1 MSRKDQPLLKPWM
14 IVVVVL
20 VILALVVSR
29 ILS

>member
-1 MSRKDQPLLKPWM
+1 VSRKDQPLLKPWM